1 MAFYSETKITRRE
14 RIIFFFKPVNILIQ
28 ISKRFYRMV
37 IDNVKTEKI
46 YTIIHMI
53 HLEELV
59 IIYSSWSFT
68 TQ

>member
-1 MAFYSETKITRRE
+1 
-14 RIIFFFKPVNILIQ
+14 
-28 ISKRFYRMV
+28 MV

-46 YTIIHMI
+46 YTIIRMI

-59 IIYSSWSFT
+59 IIYSPWSFT